1 MDKRYKGEWLTRSDI
16 PNRKERLEAHLEF
29 ERSELKQKLDAG
41 WKVESAR
48 MRPRRPRIQRP
59 RQIVTIVFGKEV
71 ILSIRLY
78 EEKYKHLGF
87 KVVREIL

>member
-29 ERSELKQKLDAG
+29 ERSELKHKLDDG
-41 WKVESAR
+41 WRICSTRV
-48 MRPRRPRIQRP
+48 RPKRPRIQRP
-59 RQIVTIVFGKEV
+59 KQIVTIVFGKEV
-71 ILSIRLY
+71 TLSIKLY